1 MKTVK
6 KDLQALSKN
15 LKSLTK
21 KTEAIAK
28 KVDKLEKQTSAKKVK
43 RATKPK
49 AKAAKRKPV
58 KRAPNM
64 SSTNQILSAIK
75 RSREGINTAELKK
88 ETGFADTKVRNILFR
103 LKKQGKIKNV
113 NKGVYAKA

>member
-58 KRAPNM
+58 KRAPKM
-64 SSTNQILSAIK
+64 TSTNQILTAIK
-75 RSREGINTAELKK
+75 SSRKGIDTAELKK
-88 ETGFADTKVRNILFR
+88 KTGFADTKVRNILFR